1 MEEAEEE
8 EHEEINRQEELTRVG
23 KGNEGTEEERSRRR
37 ENLSKQND
45 RKY

>member
-23 KGNEGTEEERSRRR
+23 KGNEGTEKEGKGREEGRT
-37 ENLSKQND
+37 
-45 RKY
+45 